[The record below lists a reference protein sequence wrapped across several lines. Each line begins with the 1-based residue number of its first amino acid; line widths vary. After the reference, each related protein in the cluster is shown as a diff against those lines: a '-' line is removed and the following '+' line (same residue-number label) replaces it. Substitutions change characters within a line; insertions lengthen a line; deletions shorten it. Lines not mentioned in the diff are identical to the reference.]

1 MKFPTCDG
9 SGAYMDPAA
18 FPGLQLSRQ
27 TTSLA
32 CESELCLP
40 GPTQAGMDGGQFG
53 ICDSHQSGQVS
64 KRELEEGVALTWKEE
79 PGCGNAASS
88 KITASQTG

>member
-1 MKFPTCDG
+1 MKFPACDG
-9 SGAYMDPAA
+9 SGLYTEPAA

-40 GPTQAGMDGGQFG
+40 GPAQAGMAGDQFG
-53 ICDSHQSGQVS
+53 ICDSHQAGQVS
-64 KRELEEGVALTWKEE
+64 RRELEEATALT
-79 PGCGNAASS
+79 
-88 KITASQTG
+88 